1 MPWNNN
7 KIKVTRKVMH
17 VDCGYCKRF
26 ESECKGKGFLKINY
40 MPECT
45 RCLPVD
51 KKKPP
56 RRYDNTNKQP
66 IEKKRETAIKA
77 TKPKLYK
84 TVKAMIT
91 AIRRSARQGNGHR

>member
-40 MPECT
+40 IPECK
-45 RCLPVD
+45 RCLPVE
-51 KKKPP
+51 KKPK
-56 RRYDNTNKQP
+56 RRYDNTNKQS
-66 IEKKRETAIKA
+66 IEKKQETAIKA
-77 TKPKLYK
+77 LVRP
-84 TVKAMIT
+84 
-91 AIRRSARQGNGHR
+91 SARQGNGHR